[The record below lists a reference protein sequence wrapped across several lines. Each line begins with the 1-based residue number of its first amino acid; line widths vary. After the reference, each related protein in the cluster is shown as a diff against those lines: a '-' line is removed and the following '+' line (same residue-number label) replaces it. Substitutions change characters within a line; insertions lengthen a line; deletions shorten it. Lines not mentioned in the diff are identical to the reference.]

1 METHAHHLNKAS
13 ERTWS
18 HYLFEFLMLF
28 LAVFCGF
35 LAENFREHQVEHK
48 REQQFAGQL
57 LSDLR
62 KDSAFFKSRGDKL
75 DSIFAKSW
83 IKELFAQEP
92 HPADGEVIRSFL
104 KQFWSFDLSLTNTTF
119 AQMKTSGSLRYIRNS
134 SLTAELQ
141 RYYDVL
147 SERVITQSAISRSF
161 FDEYLMSW
169 YVKHIKTQDLGGF
182 GDSILNQNTT
192 IIDRTDRTDQEI
204 LNITDT
210 YRLIIL
216 SVHERMFKPAAK
228 QADTLIAMLKTE
240 YRLK

>member
-1 METHAHHLNKAS
+1 METHAHHLTKAS
-13 ERTWS
+13 EKKWS

-62 KDSAFFKSRGDKL
+62 KDSVFFKKRGEKL

-83 IKELFAQEP
+83 VKELFAQKP

-119 AQMKTSGSLRYIRNS
+119 TQMKTSGSLRYIRNS

-161 FDEYLMSW
+161 FDDYLMSW

-228 QADTLIAMLKTE
+228 QADELITMLKHE
-240 YRLK
+240 YHLK